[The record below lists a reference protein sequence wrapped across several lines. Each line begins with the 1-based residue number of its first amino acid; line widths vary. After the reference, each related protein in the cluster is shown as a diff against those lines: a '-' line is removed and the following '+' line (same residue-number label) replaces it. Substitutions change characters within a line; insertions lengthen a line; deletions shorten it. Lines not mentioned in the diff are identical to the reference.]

1 MSFNYESS
9 RRSEVDETSEAEV
22 NNEQLSETEEV
33 DDNYDD
39 CALDEARDGGDYKTS
54 AQELEDAEDDY
65 EDCELKVENME
76 QEHPELEEDDD
87 DDYSD
92 CDKSSDRYVAEVT
105 YTTDGSISEVEA
117 DEELKEAYHECD
129 DPEDMQ
135 ELKENANES
144 EHIEVK
150 DAELVEKP
158 ENGEADELT
167 EEEYEA
173 AQEELDEAE
182 EELKEAEEN
191 IEESEEKL
199 EESQETEEKSEQT
212 EEIQESEETEEADE
226 DVDEDTPEVDEIGSE
241 DEEDDDE
248 GSEGTENIDSESDED
263 DEPEKLDEMGDEEEI
278 EASDLDKKDV
288 SQKVSERVEDKTE
301 TELSDE
307 TKEQIEEE
315 TSEEID
321 AKADGETISKEEI
334 NEIVDEK
341 AQEHSED
348 IEEQSQNID
357 EKIENNAEEAAYD
370 DELTEEEAQEQVA
383 ENVKAETVE
392 ENAETEDELAD
403 EQVEQMVEEKSEAIE
418 QTLEDEKED
427 KENAEAVE
435 EIANE
440 MDENQAERKAEKA
453 DKSLS
458 DRLDDL
464 IKNEN
469 ATPEEIENLREESD
483 AQLQSMMDEKN
494 KIEDERKEKFNRV
507 CELKK
512 GTPEYQKA
520 LEEHN
525 DLQDKSAKL
534 SEQIVKMKTQQVM
547 LDRKKQNLRE
557 AQIEKGSRAIN
568 DSATTLKE
576 ADKLQERYEDNY
588 YESNPDKEKLK
599 SIRDDSRTTIL
610 DLNSEKQSI
619 KQAMDAKMDEI
630 AEYVSSNNMSRYD
643 TSHDARYQR
652 MSAEYAAM
660 KESYDK
666 VNYTILRLD
675 ENNKAMTEEIGD
687 SYVSMAEMPPV
698 SEVAEVN
705 EGADVPGETDYFID
719 ETEARETLSAF
730 RQDSWE
736 KLSVQ
741 EQKQA
746 VAKLANYN
754 AKILGVQDKPRI
766 VYYNVED
773 PTDFGGYS
781 AQKNTIYINEFNMN
795 DATETADTISH
806 EYRHKYQHERA
817 EKLEN
822 ERDLEFK
829 EGFDNYIRPEDDYRG
844 YKDQLVEADARA
856 YAQVIKDKIN
866 SYSEEADGPEM
877 TYTKREGFEDSN
889 AEENPEKGA
898 VFEKVDVEDLP
909 EDFRKK
915 DVDEYQE
922 RLTPKEI
929 EEIKAIVGPHYENG
943 KEIAQDVEEFKTYK
957 EHHDYINGHI
967 EKVRS
972 KSLEAADTLSEHFKE
987 NDYGGLYSPN
997 IDRRTLEITALYHDT
1012 GMDGNLSPEE
1022 FKKAK
1027 EEYNNNPENRRKY
1040 VEKYLKNAKKEAA
1053 VQGTIFDINDATIRA
1068 NKDFEENG
1076 FGKTIRPN
1084 HSLESAIHAL
1094 RDREN
1099 ISKYGAN
1106 ADQVALNCLLHS
1118 KSNSGLKN
1126 IHSEKD
1132 WHKAVERLEKRVNE
1146 FNKTHPNEQIKFD
1159 SSFLINE
1166 DGKFNQEKLKEM
1178 RSEALAL
1185 RIGDANGHDSK
1196 SKTSQNGTT
1205 LEFDLNDYERHKLK
1219 YSKETIEKI
1228 AKANPEG
1235 RLDEVRGSKVYVD
1248 GKEITEMDDKSGLSR
1263 AFALGEGNFKSMS
1276 YEIVDNTPCEVIE
1289 LENSDAYPLST
1300 QFCIEE
1306 RIQELNTAKIEED
1319 KIPERLPGMTDEQY
1333 EEKKKEL
1340 VNLTPKINT
1349 KVIINLPNASKL
1361 SQASYQRFAANIK
1374 RKYDID
1380 VEVR

>member
-39 CALDEARDGGDYKTS
+39 CALDEARDGGDYKAS

-167 EEEYEA
+167 EEE
-173 AQEELDEAE
+173 
-182 EELKEAEEN
+182 LKEAEEN
-191 IEESEEKL
+191 MEKSEEKL

-341 AQEHSED
+341 AQERSED

-427 KENAEAVE
+427 KENSEAVE

-440 MDENQAERKAEKA
+440 MDEKQAERKAEKA

-458 DRLDDL
+458 DRLDEL

-525 DLQDKSAKL
+525 DLQEKSAKL

-877 TYTKREGFEDSN
+877 TYTKREGFEDST

-1012 GMDGNLSPEE
+1012 GMDGNIDAADYQRL
-1022 FKKAK
+1022 K
-1027 EEYNNNPENRRKY
+1027 EEYNANENNRKQY
-1040 VEKYLKNAKKEAA
+1040 VEKLRQKAKEKGEPFNEESANRAFEKNA
-1053 VQGTIFDINDATIRA
+1053 FDERL
-1068 NKDFEENG
+1068 
-1076 FGKTIRPN
+1076 RPN

-1094 RDREN
+1094 RDKEK

-1106 ADQVALNCLLHS
+1106 ADEVALCCLLHS
-1118 KSNSGLKN
+1118 KSNSGLRN
-1126 IHSEKD
+1126 IESEKE
-1132 WHKAVERLEKRVNE
+1132 WREAIQRLHKRVDE
-1146 FNKTHPNEQIKFD
+1146 FNATHPNEHIKFD
-1159 SSFLINE
+1159 DSFILNK
-1166 DGKFNQEKLKEM
+1166 DGFNQEKLKEM
-1178 RSEALAL
+1178 RSEAIAI
-1185 RIGDANGHDSK
+1185 RIGDANGHDTS
-1196 SKTSQNGTT
+1196 SRTSQNGMSI
-1205 LEFDLNDYERHKLK
+1205 EFSFEKKGVTEELPNDFESKLK
-1219 YSKETIEKI
+1219 KGDYNAYFLEVQSADVKI
-1228 AKANPEG
+1228 
-1235 RLDEVRGSKVYVD
+1235 D
-1248 GKEITEMDDKSGLSR
+1248 GTELNNTNDPKGISR
-1263 AFALGEGNFKSMS
+1263 MFAVGEGNFQSLS
-1276 YEIVDNTPCEVIE
+1276 CEVDKNGAIKQNFE
-1289 LENSDAYPLST
+1289 LCDGNAFPLST
-1300 QFCIEE
+1300 QHCIEE
-1306 RIQELNTAKIEED
+1306 RLGEYKTAHPMKYTPVVKLGKNCSNEVYESYLAFAD
-1319 KIPERLPGMTDEQY
+1319 KVQRDYNVKME
-1333 EEKKKEL
+1333 
-1340 VNLTPKINT
+1340 
-1349 KVIINLPNASKL
+1349 VI
-1361 SQASYQRFAANIK
+1361 R
-1374 RKYDID
+1374 
-1380 VEVR
+1380 